1 MLDAG
6 FSVDGWAPVHTV
18 QRLRF
23 FGDEIWA
30 SLVAQMIKNPPVM
43 QETWVPSLGCE
54 DPLEK
59 GNGYPLQCSCLE
71 NSVDRGAYSPLGR
84 KQSDTTE

>member
-6 FSVDGWAPVHTV
+6 LRSVSGRAPLHVV

-23 FGDEIWA
+23 CGDEIQPF
-30 SLVAQMIKNPPVM
+30 LVAQMIKNLPVM
-43 QETWVPSLGCE
+43 QETWVPSLGWE
-54 DPLEK
+54 GPLEK

-71 NSVDRGAYSPLGR
+71 NSMGRGAYSPLGR
-84 KQSDTTE
+84 K